1 MKKKIFITLFLLL
14 ILIAN
19 ISFASYSTV
28 TMSIVE
34 EPVCTIDI
42 GNNSKFEK
50 KLISK
55 DLNNK
60 EVTLQ
65 LQVTNNENAEKP
77 TGELVLVLDNSSS
90 MSEKSSSGKTRREL
104 VFSSAQTLVTNL
116 LNNNN
121 QLKIGIVTFS
131 SSSDVSKEGTLDDAT
146 LTSELTSD
154 PTDLTNAIS
163 NIPANGNR
171 TDLDAG
177 LKLAYKQFSS
187 EENNK
192 YMIVL
197 TDGIPNIAVDYDKVY
212 FSDDVIA
219 KTSQQLK
226 SLEQNGV
233 KLITMLTHINNENAK
248 PGSNGKT
255 NAQIIEEIFGTTTNP
270 TAGKFYYIDD
280 SKIEETISNDI
291 YNSLI
296 PIAKSYKDITIIDY
310 FPEEIINNFD
320 FAYVT
325 QSNIG
330 TISQKVDTATN
341 SITWTI
347 PELSAGQTATVQYKL
362 KLKENFNSNIVNKVL
377 NTNKKVEISYK
388 DLDDKPQTK
397 TSDISP
403 KLKLTE
409 PPVALPKAGMITL
422 ISLGVLLGG
431 FAIFSIIKL
440 LVLNNKMK

>member
-1 MKKKIFITLFLLL
+1 MRKKIFITLFLLL
-14 ILIAN
+14 ILISN

-28 TMSIVE
+28 TMSVVE

-65 LQVTNNENAEKP
+65 LQVTNNESAEKP

-90 MSEKSSSGKTRREL
+90 MSEQTSSEKTRREL

-131 SSSDVSKEGTLDDAT
+131 SSSDISKEGTLDDAT
-146 LTSELTSD
+146 LTSKLTSD

-177 LKLAYKQFSS
+177 LKLAYQQFSS
-187 EENNK
+187 EKNNK

-212 FSDDVIA
+212 FSDDVIT

-233 KLITMLTHINNENAK
+233 KLITMLTHINNEDAT
-248 PGSNGKT
+248 PGTNGKT

-270 TAGKFYYIDD
+270 TAGNFYYIDD

-291 YNSLI
+291 YNSLM

-310 FPEEIINNFD
+310 FPNEIINNFD

-330 TISQKVDTATN
+330 TISSTVDTATN

-347 PELSAGQTATVQYKL
+347 PELSSSQTATVQYKL

-388 DLDDKPQTK
+388 DSDGKSQTK
-397 TSDISP
+397 TSDVSP

-409 PPVALPKAGMITL
+409 PPVSLPKAGMITL
-422 ISLGVLLGG
+422 ISLGGGLGG

>member
-19 ISFASYSTV
+19 VTFASYSTV
-28 TMSIVE
+28 TMNIVE
-34 EPVCTIDI
+34 EPVCAIDI

-65 LQVTNNENAEKP
+65 LQISNNETAEKP

-90 MSEKSSSGKTRREL
+90 MSQQTSSNKTRREL
-104 VFSSAQTLVTNL
+104 VFSSAQTLITNL
-116 LNNNN
+116 LNNNS

-131 SSSDVSKEGTLDDAT
+131 SSSNVSKEGTLEDAT
-146 LTSELTSD
+146 LTSKLTSN

-177 LKLAYKQFSS
+177 LKLAYQQFSN
-187 EENNK
+187 EKNNK

-197 TDGIPNIAVDYDKVY
+197 TDGIPNIAVGYDKIY
-212 FSDDVIA
+212 FSDDVIT

-233 KLITMLTHINNENAK
+233 KLVTMLTHIDNENAK
-248 PGSNGKT
+248 PGSTGKT
-255 NAQIIEEIFGTTTNP
+255 NAQIIKEIFGTITNP

-280 SKIEETISNDI
+280 SKIEETISKDI
-291 YNSLI
+291 YNSLM

-310 FPEEIINNFD
+310 FPDEIINNFD

-330 TISQKVDTATN
+330 TISSTVDTVTN

-347 PELSAGQTATVQYKL
+347 PELSAGQTATIQYKL

-388 DLDDKPQTK
+388 DSNGKFQTK
-397 TSDISP
+397 TSDVSP

-409 PPVALPKAGMITL
+409 PPVNLPKAGIITL
-422 ISLGVLLGG
+422 VSLGVLLGG
-431 FAIFSIIKL
+431 FAILSITKL
-440 LVLNNKMK
+440 LILNNKMK

>member
-1 MKKKIFITLFLLL
+1 MRKKIFITLFLLL
-14 ILIAN
+14 ILISN

-28 TMSIVE
+28 TMSVVE

-90 MSEKSSSGKTRREL
+90 MSEQTSSEKTRREL

-131 SSSDVSKEGTLDDAT
+131 SSSDISKEGTLDDAT
-146 LTSELTSD
+146 LTSKLTSD

-177 LKLAYKQFSS
+177 LKLAYQQFSS
-187 EENNK
+187 EKNNK

-212 FSDDVIA
+212 FSDDVIT

-233 KLITMLTHINNENAK
+233 KLITMLTHINNEDAT
-248 PGSNGKT
+248 PGTNGKT

-291 YNSLI
+291 YNSLL

-310 FPEEIINNFD
+310 FPNEIINNFD

-330 TISQKVDTATN
+330 TISSTVDTATN

-347 PELSAGQTATVQYKL
+347 PELSSSQTATVQYKL

-388 DLDDKPQTK
+388 DSDGKSQTR
-397 TSDISP
+397 TSDVSP

-409 PPVALPKAGMITL
+409 PPVSLPKAGMITL
-422 ISLGVLLGG
+422 ISLGGVLGG

>member
-131 SSSDVSKEGTLDDAT
+131 SNSDNSKEGTLDDAT

>member
-1 MKKKIFITLFLLL
+1 MRKKIFITLFLLL
-14 ILIAN
+14 ILISN

-65 LQVTNNENAEKP
+65 LQVTNNENESKP

-90 MSEKSSSGKTRREL
+90 MLEQSSSGKTRREL

-116 LNNNN
+116 LKNNN
-121 QLKIGIVTFS
+121 QLKIGVVTFS
-131 SSSDVSKEGTLDDAT
+131 SSSDVSKEGTLEDAT
-146 LTSELTSD
+146 LTSKLTSN

-177 LKLAYKQFSS
+177 LKLAYQQFSS
-187 EENNK
+187 EKNNK

-212 FSDDVIA
+212 FSDDVIT

-226 SLEQNGV
+226 SLEQNDV
-233 KLITMLTHINNENAK
+233 NLITMLTGIDNENAI
-248 PGSNGKT
+248 PGTNGKT
-255 NAQIIEEIFGTTTNP
+255 NAQIIKEIFGTTTNP

-291 YNSLI
+291 YNSLM

-330 TISQKVDTATN
+330 TISSTVDTATN

-422 ISLGVLLGG
+422 ISLSVLLGG